1 MLLPLP
7 RQRDFVKT
15 VHLQFSRLT
24 KNHIEIIQSLSMDQE
39 ALFMDTA
46 INKYDLIINV
56 YATGI

>member
-7 RQRDFVKT
+7 KQRDFVKT

-24 KNHIEIIQSLSMDQE
+24 KNHIEIILSMDRE
-39 ALFMDTA
+39 PVFMNKV

-56 YATGI
+56 YATGT

>member
-7 RQRDFVKT
+7 KQRDFVKT

-24 KNHIEIIQSLSMDQE
+24 KNHIEIIQSLSME
-39 ALFMDTA
+39 REPVFMNKA